1 MRFLGIDLGEKRIG
15 LAVSDFDGKVAMP
28 LRTLQ
33 RRSDA
38 QAVTELKAIV
48 LAEEIGAVVIGEP
61 RRLDGARSE
70 AARRAAAFAAKL
82 QAAIGLPC
90 RLVDEALTSVA
101 AAERLR
107 EAGVDPR
114 RRPERLDAVAAQIL
128 LQDALDSPE
137 GTR

>member
-1 MRFLGIDLGEKRIG
+1 VRFLGIDLGEKRIG
-15 LAVSDFDGKVAMP
+15 LAVSDADGKVAMP
-28 LRTLQ
+28 LRTLR

-48 LAEEIGAVVIGEP
+48 LAEEIGALVIGEP

-70 AARRAAAFAAKL
+70 AAGRAAAFAAKL
-82 QAAIGLPC
+82 QAATGLPC

>member
-1 MRFLGIDLGEKRIG
+1 MRFLGIDLGERRIG
-15 LAVSDFDGKVAMP
+15 LAVSDADGKVAMP

-38 QAVTELKAIV
+38 QAVTELKAII
-48 LAEEIGAVVIGEP
+48 LAEEIEALVIGEP
-61 RRLDGARSE
+61 RRLDGGQSQASL
-70 AARRAAAFAAKL
+70 RATAFADKL
-82 QAAIGLPC
+82 RSATGLPC
-90 RLVDEALTSVA
+90 RMVDEALTSVA
-101 AAERLR
+101 ASERLR

-114 RRPERLDAVAAQIL
+114 RRRERLDAIAAQIL